1 MMGSPELMSAHRDSL
16 PPGSTI
22 GILGGGQLG
31 RMLALAAARLGLKS
45 HVFAEEGGPAFD
57 VAAATSVGSY
67 QDRAALDRFARR
79 IDVVTYEFENVP
91 VDAAAQLAE
100 RHPVRPCPK
109 ALAVAQDRLIE
120 KRFISH
126 LGIQM
131 AEFAEINGPEDLAR
145 ALEDFAAPAILK
157 TRRLGYDGKGQ
168 AALQPGADA
177 AAAWSAIGAQPAVL
191 ERRVAFAFEVSALIV
206 RGLDGALA
214 CYDLPVNTHEGG
226 ILRRSLVPSNLPE
239 NDARQARE
247 IAAKIAAAL
256 DYVGVLAVEMFYLG
270 PGPGNRLMVNEIA
283 PRVHNS
289 GHWTADACAVS
300 QFESHIRA
308 IAGWPL
314 GSTQRHSNAEMLNLI
329 GREAEDW
336 RKLAAEPGTCLHLYG
351 KREAREGRK
360 MGHITRLRP
369 LTSVPPQDGRR
380 VWTS

>member
-1 MMGSPELMSAHRDSL
+1 MMGSPELMSAHRDPL

-45 HVFAEEGGPAFD
+45 HVFAEESGPAFD
-57 VAAATSVGSY
+57 VASATSVASY
-67 QDRAALDRFARR
+67 QDRAALDQFARG

-100 RHPVRPCPK
+100 LRPVRPCPK

-168 AALQPGADA
+168 AALQPGVNAT
-177 AAAWSAIGAQPAVL
+177 AAWSAIGAQPAVL

-226 ILRRSLVPSNLPE
+226 ILRRSSVPSSLPAT
-239 NDARQARE
+239 DARHARE
-247 IAAKIAAAL
+247 VAAKIASAL

-270 PGPGNRLMVNEIA
+270 PGPGDRLMVNEIA

-289 GHWTADACAVS
+289 GHWTVDACAVS
-300 QFESHIRA
+300 QFENHIRA

-314 GSTQRHSNAEMLNLI
+314 GATQRHSNAEMLNLI
-329 GREAEDW
+329 GKEAEDW

-369 LTSVPPQDGRR
+369 LTSVLPQDARR